1 MSRILLGKDVKVA
14 EKQIPETQKFES
26 KLEQTTLT
34 AKQDESTAGEQPLF
48 EYPKSPTMQSTFIDL
63 LKHGQLATPSLF
75 SAPPDE
81 PLGMDGWK
89 QLTLA
94 TQHGAWDVIYTSTTR
109 RCHDFARLLAQR
121 LTCEFVPDERL
132 CELNFGSWIG
142 LTQEEIFARDPEL
155 LQQYYFQP
163 RRFIAPNGESMD
175 YFMWRVTEAWAD
187 LLVAQQGKR
196 VLILTHTGVIRAII
210 AKALDLLYQ
219 KSLRFAV
226 HPACFTRLQIYPDGE
241 VSLLGHGLKTV

>member
-1 MSRILLGKDVKVA
+1 MA
-14 EKQIPETQKFES
+14 EEQTPEAQELES
-26 KLEQTTLT
+26 KPDQTTLIEN
-34 AKQDESTAGEQPLF
+34 QHESAEVEEPRL
-48 EYPKSPTMQSTFIDL
+48 EHLAAPTMQSTFIDL
-63 LKHGQLATPSLF
+63 LKHGQVATPSLF

-94 TQHGAWDVIYTSTTR
+94 TQNGAWDVIYSSTTR

-121 LTCEFVPDERL
+121 LNCEFIPDERL
-132 CELNFGSWIG
+132 CELHFGSWVG

-175 YFMWRVTEAWAD
+175 YFMWRVAEAWAD
-187 LLVAQQGKR
+187 LLEAQQGKR

-226 HPACFTRLQIYPDGE
+226 HSACFTRLQIYPDGE
-241 VSLLGHGLKTV
+241 VSLLGHGLKSV

>member
-1 MSRILLGKDVKVA
+1 MVKEPIA
-14 EKQIPETQKFES
+14 ETQEFES
-26 KLEQTTLT
+26 KPEPTTLM
-34 AKQDESTAGEQPLF
+34 AKQDAPVVVEPSVLEDLAA
-48 EYPKSPTMQSTFIDL
+48 PTVQSTFIDL

-75 SAPPDE
+75 SAPVDE
-81 PLGMDGWK
+81 PLGMEGWK
-89 QLTLA
+89 QLTVA
-94 TQHGAWDVIYTSTTR
+94 TQQGAWDVVYTSTTR

-121 LTCEFVPDERL
+121 INAEFIPDERL
-132 CELNFGSWIG
+132 CELNFGSWVG

-175 YFMWRVTEAWAD
+175 YFMWRVAEAWAD